1 MNKKGISKKIIILVL
16 LISVL
21 VIVAVLLA
29 FGILNKSD
37 NEVEEKYNPGV
48 ITMSYTDSNIY
59 KFDNLIPLTDS
70 LGKTSNDTSSYFDFI
85 VDTKI
90 EDSDEIEYEISV
102 TVLEDESNVT
112 LDMIKMYLEVQKSGS
127 FSKVFGP
134 EVFSPIAKKST
145 LGTPEGYMILLHDS
159 KKTNSSDNYRLR
171 VWLDE
176 NYVVADNS
184 VYYASIK
191 VNVYG
196 NDK

>member
-16 LISVL
+16 LISIL
-21 VIVAVLLA
+21 VIALVLLA

-37 NEVEEKYNPGV
+37 NEAEEKYNPGV

-59 KFDNLIPLTDS
+59 KFDNLIPVTDS
-70 LGKTSNDTSSYFDFI
+70 LGKTNNDKSSYFDFI
-85 VDTKI
+85 VDTKV
-90 EDSDEIEYEISV
+90 EGSDEIEYEISV

-134 EVFSPIAKKST
+134 EAFSPITKKSK
-145 LGTPEGYMILLHDS
+145 LGTPEGYMVLLHES

-176 NYVVADNS
+176 DCVVADDS
-184 VYYASIK
+184 VYYVSVK
-191 VNVYG
+191 VDVYG